1 MSSGLI
7 PVTAE
12 NSLDMQ
18 ADIARIGAATI
29 EATIEEMIN
38 IFIRV
43 MRCIIYIKYNS
54 FLLTLM
60 YPFVSLLDNSLI
72 NVY

>member
-1 MSSGLI
+1 
-7 PVTAE
+7 
-12 NSLDMQ
+12 LDMQ